1 MKRNHSRGDHL
12 DLYQQVRRNRLKL
25 AFSFSLYF
33 AAAMAFSGVVIFLVF
48 SRLPFPS
55 LYFWIALVLFWT
67 SFFLY
72 CLLRYALGGQW
83 VLKKVKTL
91 PTHRRDRRLDNALAS
106 VLLASGMR
114 AKVRLKEIPHS
125 DINAFSL
132 SLPDGSFL
140 LFSTRGVAE
149 KLSASER
156 EAVMAH
162 EVAHMQAG
170 DALLHTALLRL
181 AGTRNMASLPGGW
194 KPGKTRTRWTE
205 TSIPPVFL
213 LVFLALL
220 LASMLGEIPIDSVFY
235 PLLSMAALF
244 LAMVPLFPFLLRK
257 SLQLFL
263 DREREYAADLQAVFY
278 TRDPAAVYNAVKEAA
293 EDVRD
298 VLLLPPCLDALLF
311 HPVVDFISYRPF
323 RTQPTMQQRLER
335 LRSRFPAL
343 DASSRAGM

>member
-244 LAMVPLFPFLLRK
+244 WPWFRFFLFFSENPCNSSWTVRENTPPIFR
-257 SLQLFL
+257 LFS
-263 DREREYAADLQAVFY
+263 
-278 TRDPAAVYNAVKEAA
+278 TRVIP
-293 EDVRD
+293 
-298 VLLLPPCLDALLF
+298 PPC
-311 HPVVDFISYRPF
+311 
-323 RTQPTMQQRLER
+323 TM
-335 LRSRFPAL
+335 RSRKRRKTCGTFFSSLPAL
-343 DASSRAGM
+343 TPYSSTPWWTSSLTDPFVPNPPCSNAWKG